1 MNNKKIYKTIM
12 LILIVAL
19 ITFVLTTTFIYN
31 KIGESN
37 RPYNIL
43 LGNNYKLELAIAKIR
58 QIIDEDYL
66 GEIDEEK
73 LIDYAI
79 KGYVEG
85 LGDKYTE
92 YFTEKEMEEFITD
105 TAGDYVG
112 IGIYMAQDT
121 DNDAIVIISPI
132 EGSPADK
139 AGLRP
144 GDIIKKVDDVE
155 YSAENFDDVATYI
168 KGKEGTKVKLE
179 IERDEERITVE
190 VERKKVDLYPIEAK
204 VIENNIGYIN
214 LPSFDEDCSKEF
226 KKQYEK
232 LEEKNITSLIIDL
245 RNNGGGI
252 LDETLEIADY
262 LLEKDDT
269 IVITANKNGEEEIEK
284 SKKEQKINLPVV
296 LLINENSASASEI
309 LAAALKDNKRATLV
323 GKTTYGKGLIQ
334 ELITLN
340 TGAGL
345 KITIEEYYTPN
356 RDKIN
361 KIGVEPHYE
370 VELPESVE
378 SEYLVKEDEDTQLK
392 KAIEILKNN

>member
-105 TAGDYVG
+105 TVGDYVG

>member
-105 TAGDYVG
+105 TVGDYVG

-309 LAAALKDNKRATLV
+309 LAASLKDNKRATLV